1 MQYKTFHGNEET
13 EKMRDQ
19 FTQHLL
25 KQGSTNENSFELALI
40 FKISHLDYKTRQS
53 VCTSNVKTLN
63 F

>member
-25 KQGSTNENSFELALI
+25 KQGSTNEI
-40 FKISHLDYKTRQS
+40 
-53 VCTSNVKTLN
+53 VLN
-63 F
+63 WL